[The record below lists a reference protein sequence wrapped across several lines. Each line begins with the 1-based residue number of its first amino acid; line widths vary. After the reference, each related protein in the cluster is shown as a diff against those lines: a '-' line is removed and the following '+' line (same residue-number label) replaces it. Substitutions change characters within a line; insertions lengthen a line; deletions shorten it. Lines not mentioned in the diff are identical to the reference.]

1 MVMVKNKIEFVIGFS
16 LVLLI
21 FIPNMGQ
28 HSLYAKSLNSDPSN
42 LFLGN
47 ANRTYHQ
54 RDQIIPI
61 SYKTQSISLGPILEN
76 VPGLEINNSGIILKE
91 QNNNLSIGLDKK
103 LGALISP
110 QNF

>member
-42 LFLGN
+42 LFLED

-54 RDQIIPI
+54 WDQIIPI
-61 SYKTQSISLGPILEN
+61 
-76 VPGLEINNSGIILKE
+76 
-91 QNNNLSIGLDKK
+91 K
-103 LGALISP
+103 L
-110 QNF
+110 